1 MDPETAKKVN
11 ELAKNL
17 KELHMAASMEEAT
30 ERAKEI
36 IIGDREDNSK
46 SISELMNEL
55 EGEKKALKKDK
66 EVLDKAQKELKDV
79 QALETKDDVLQEE
92 QIERIQHVEQEIKD
106 AEKDIKL
113 IKENIEMA
121 EKVQEEE

>member
-55 EGEKKALKKDK
+55 ESEKKSLKKDK

-79 QALETKDDVLQEE
+79 KALESKDDVLQEE